1 MFQLGVFFIVANY
14 ADNVET
20 HLVDNAFSLDI
31 IVGCIADVAY
41 FLYVYGIVGFC
52 HYVACAG
59 FHLNKHYRCAIASA
73 CNDVDVAVSVAPVA
87 LDYLVA
93 LLAQIVG
100 SQVLAPF
107 ARVVMLCHAVS
118 FIGVVQR

>member
-73 CNDVDVAVSVAPVA
+73 CNDVDVAVSDAPVTLNNVVANA
-87 LDYLVA
+87 L
-93 LLAQIVG
+93 QIVG
-100 SQVLAPF
+100 SILFAPF
-107 ARVVMLCHAVS
+107 SEFVVTCHYL
-118 FIGVVQR
+118 